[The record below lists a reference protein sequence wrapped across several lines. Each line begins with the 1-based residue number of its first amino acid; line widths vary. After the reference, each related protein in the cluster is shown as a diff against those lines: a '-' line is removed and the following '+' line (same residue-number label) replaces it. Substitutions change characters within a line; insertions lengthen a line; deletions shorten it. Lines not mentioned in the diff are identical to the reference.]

1 MKWKD
6 ADNAGAS
13 GLKSS
18 PLRGWQHPFLPDI
31 CLLLLLGSK
40 ERVGPG
46 KGDQE
51 EEGCLWK
58 LRMSKSE

>member
-1 MKWKD
+1 M
-6 ADNAGAS
+6 AA
-13 GLKSS
+13 
-18 PLRGWQHPFLPDI
+18 PLPAPDI

-46 KGDQE
+46 KDQE
-51 EEGCLWK
+51 EEGGLWK